1 MGDWCGADLPSCLD
15 AVEVG
20 AVEGAGEDPELG
32 EAEAV
37 GLLDGRIPH
46 VDGGLGAVHR
56 LLRRRRVRDRVL
68 HRMMQIH
75 YYHTYTS
82 KETDAIYYCISC
94 VQWIHSTAQFTTSAL
109 TSLSLA
115 HSLTYLCTCYRTNLL
130 LHVLLRL

>member
-1 MGDWCGADLPSCLD
+1 MGTGDWCGADLPSCLD

-68 HRMMQIH
+68 HRMMQYVMYVRTPAKRQTRSI
-75 YYHTYTS
+75 
-82 KETDAIYYCISC
+82 
-94 VQWIHSTAQFTTSAL
+94 TASRACSGFTPL
-109 TSLSLA
+109 
-115 HSLTYLCTCYRTNLL
+115 HSLLQAQ
-130 LHVLLRL
+130 